1 MTGGPGMTRQM
12 GAGVV
17 TAKSVLLAMVA
28 TVVLAGCEKREP
40 ILPGERENIREV
52 LQSEARRAQAEETPV
67 NRAAPISLPAVVTN
81 AAWPQRPGTPATR
94 TAHPALSASP
104 ALAWSV
110 GIGAGEG
117 RRVRI
122 TADPVVAAG
131 RVFTLDAQTRVSAV
145 STAGET
151 LWATDLTPPN
161 DSPDN
166 ASGGGLAY
174 GEGRLFVTSAFGS
187 VTALDPET
195 GAVLWQQ
202 DIDAPT
208 TTAPA
213 VYEGLVY
220 VVAGDEVAW
229 VLDAGTGRVRWQVSG
244 TPDIH
249 NVLGGPAP
257 AITGKYAV
265 FAFGAGEVQG
275 TFRKG
280 GLRLWD
286 AQIAGERTGV
296 ASARVRDVTG
306 DPLVVGDRVY
316 VGTHSGRMVAL
327 SLGSGKRL
335 WTANEGPLNP
345 IWPAGESLF
354 LVSDRNELV
363 RLSTEDGSRIWGQP
377 LPLFTARKPKRQAGI
392 VGHYGPVLAGGQLVV
407 ASADE
412 RLRFFD
418 PVSGR
423 LTRAIALPGGAA
435 SNPVVAGGTLYV
447 VSKKGQ
453 LLAFR

>member
-1 MTGGPGMTRQM
+1 MAAT
-12 GAGVV
+12 
-17 TAKSVLLAMVA
+17 LA
-28 TVVLAGCEKREP
+28 LAGCDKQEP
-40 ILPGERENIREV
+40 ILPGKRENVREV
-52 LQSEARRAQAEETPV
+52 LQTEARRAQAEAPAV
-67 NRAAPISLPAVVTN
+67 NRAAPISLPAPTAN
-81 AAWPQRPGTPATR
+81 AAWPQRPGTPSTR
-94 TAHPALSASP
+94 TAHPALSAAP
-104 ALAWSV
+104 ALAWSTD
-110 GIGAGEG
+110 IGSGDG

-131 RVFTLDAQTRVSAV
+131 RIFTLDAGTTVSAV
-145 STAGET
+145 STAGER
-151 LWATDLTPPN
+151 LWASELSLPG
-161 DSPDN
+161 DN
-166 ASGGGLAY
+166 AGNSSGGGLAY
-174 GEGRLFVTSAFGS
+174 GDGRLFVTSGFGA

-202 DIDAPT
+202 DTDAPT
-208 TTAPA
+208 TAAPA
-213 VYEGLVY
+213 IYKGLVY
-220 VVAGDEVAW
+220 AVAGDEVAW
-229 VLDAGTGRVRWQVSG
+229 ALDAATGRVLWQLSG

-257 AITGKYAV
+257 AITDKYAI

-275 TFRKG
+275 AFRKG

-286 AQIAGERTGV
+286 AQVAGERTGV

-345 IWPAGESLF
+345 IWPAGDSLF

-363 RLSTEDGSRIWGQP
+363 RLSAGDGSRIWGHD

-418 PVSGR
+418 PVSGQ
-423 LTRAIALPGGAA
+423 LTRTVPLPGGAA
-435 SNPVVAGGTLYV
+435 TNPVVAGGTLYV